1 MPTLVVEAE
10 EISQA
15 DGRPPYLSPDGWDAL
30 SHPPL
35 REAGYASREFRI
47 SGIARV
53 FREGDLR
60 GTPEPYATRVLAIA
74 PQRDAD
80 FSGVVHLELLNPSTG
95 SDFPMFWPDAG
106 FHLMARGDAY
116 LGVTCKS
123 VTVED
128 LRQRD
133 PARYDSLGI
142 PHDSAIWDLL
152 GSVAASTHLPAAGGL
167 LPGLRTPSRRFAT
180 GWSQSGSFLR
190 TYLSERLHEEHS
202 AALGDGAPAPSG
214 GTARGESPAA
224 GRITQI
230 VDGYLIGVSSGGF
243 GPMGYVEMERD
254 GEMALDE
261 SFAPAGALAE
271 GVPLDDRR
279 RTISRPPVPVIE
291 YHSEDEAEHHLWHQ
305 RPDSNLPGDRY
316 RCYQVPGRGHEPGL
330 LPSSARRTEQGL
342 GDAPA
347 AELDSSDPPRN
358 EGSRWLIAATLSH
371 LVAWSDGTAPPRA
384 DPIPF
389 EVPRGFARD
398 PQGVDYSGI
407 SPVRDGDGH
416 AVGGLRY
423 LEIDLPLARMSVA
436 PSDQFI
442 MPPWTHEPFSR
453 SEADARY
460 GGPAAYEELARRRAA
475 ELVETGWLL
484 PEHAAEAV
492 RLACAA
498 YPESA

>member
-1 MPTLVVEAE
+1 MTELVMEAE
-10 EISQA
+10 EIPQA
-15 DGRPPYLSPDGWDAL
+15 GARPPYLSPDGWDAPP
-30 SHPPL
+30 HPPL
-35 REAGYASREFRI
+35 SEAGYAAREFRV
-47 SGIARV
+47 SGSARV
-53 FREGDLR
+53 FRERDR
-60 GTPEPYATRVLAIA
+60 AGTPEPYATRVLAIA
-74 PQRDAD
+74 PRRDAD
-80 FSGVVHLELLNPSTG
+80 FSGVVHIELLNPSTG
-95 SDFPMFWPDAG
+95 TDFPMFWPDAG
-106 FHLMARGDAY
+106 FHLIARGDAY

-128 LRQRD
+128 LRRRN
-133 PARYDSLGI
+133 PERYGSLRF
-142 PHDSAIWDLL
+142 PHDSAVWDLL

-202 AALGDGAPAPSG
+202 AAFGAVARARSG
-214 GTARGESPAA
+214 ELA
-224 GRITQI
+224 GGGGATPGRLVQI

-243 GPMGYVEMERD
+243 GPMGYVELERD
-254 GEMALDE
+254 GEMTLDA
-261 SFAPAGALAE
+261 SFAPAAALT
-271 GVPLDDRR
+271 GVVPLDDRR
-279 RTISRPPVPVIE
+279 RTITRPPVPVIE
-291 YHSEDEAEHHLWHQ
+291 YHSEDEAQHHLWHL
-305 RPDSNLPGDRY
+305 RPDSDLPGDRY

-330 LPSSARRTEQGL
+330 MPSSARRTEQGL
-342 GDAPA
+342 GDVPA
-347 AELDSSDPPRN
+347 AELDSADSPRN
-358 EGSRWLIAATLSH
+358 EGSRWLIAATVSH

-407 SPVRDGDGH
+407 TPVRDGEGH

-423 LEIDLPLARMSVA
+423 LEIDLPLARMSVV
-436 PSDQFI
+436 PSEQFI
-442 MPPWTHEPFSR
+442 MPPWAHEPFSR
-453 SEADARY
+453 SEADERY